1 MNFRKRRNEAA
12 ERFAE
17 RKRREDAA
25 PRLKER
31 VRTLAALKLEVEEM
45 HDTSDTA
52 RAKHVRHVVVASAP
66 ALFVFPCG
74 DTSCEGGGYDITHA
88 VMRSLEAHAEHFT
101 ADDRCNGSIGN
112 SPCKRA
118 LHVTGTATYEPG

>member
-1 MNFRKRRNEAA
+1 MSFGKRKSEAA

-17 RKRREDAA
+17 RRRREDAA

-31 VRTLAALKLEVEEM
+31 ARDLVSLKLEVEEA

-52 RAKHVRHVVVASAP
+52 RAKHVRHVVVAHAP

-74 DTSCEGGGYDITHA
+74 DTSCEGGGYDVTSTVIRALESHA
-88 VMRSLEAHAEHFT
+88 RDFT

-112 SPCKRA
+112 APCKRT
-118 LHVTGTATYEPG
+118 LHVRGTATYTTD